1 MVDLLEKHAA
11 PHREQNVFSQ
21 KKRHT
26 VYQHAFS
33 NIKKAHVRLF
43 TRHAPSFEGVRVKR
57 FSDHKEGMEMSRLGA
72 FVVELMH

>member
-1 MVDLLEKHAA
+1 MLLRIGNRMFF
-11 PHREQNVFSQ
+11 PR

-33 NIKKAHVRLF
+33 DIKKAHVRLF

-72 FVVELMH
+72 FVVELML